1 MSNVAIAATFDTSVR
16 RWYKSIAFVAS
27 IILCLLLRIIGVF
40 IGVFYAE
47 FFQFFLLYSPPFFD
61 VLYASVSVFGV
72 SRFLLFPNQHK
83 RVITSLE
90 VDFSTKQAN
99 QIKLN
104 CVIVR

>member
-1 MSNVAIAATFDTSVR
+1 MFN
-16 RWYKSIAFVAS
+16 
-27 IILCLLLRIIGVF
+27 C
-40 IGVFYAE
+40 VFYAE
-47 FFQFFLLYSPPFFD
+47 FFKFFMLYSLPFFD

-72 SRFLLFPNQHK
+72 SCFLLFPNRRK

-104 CVIVR
+104 CVIAR